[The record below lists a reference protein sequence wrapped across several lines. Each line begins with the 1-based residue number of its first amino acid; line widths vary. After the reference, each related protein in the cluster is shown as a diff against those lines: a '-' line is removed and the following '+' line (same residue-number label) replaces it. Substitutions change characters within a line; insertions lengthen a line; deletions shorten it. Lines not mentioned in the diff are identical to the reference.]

1 MEDYG
6 DITAFNKKGL
16 EPYIN
21 PMEEDST
28 SQDNKLIKGI
38 SSRLGLDRKGE
49 DNLIKFADTV
59 AQIESNKDTK
69 AKNNTTTATGAF
81 QFVKG
86 SVLPAINRMERFGE
100 LPDWAKS
107 FKEVYSSDVTDDL
120 HRDMMSS
127 LPYEQQ
133 RDMFLADISQKTI
146 GKPGYGDTLIK
157 GAALGN
163 SNAMKELYYKGHH
176 TAPDKATIART
187 EKFFL

>member
-1 MEDYG
+1 MEYG
-6 DITAFNKKGL
+6 DITAFNKKVL

-28 SQDNKLIKGI
+28 SQDNQLLKGI
-38 SSRLGLDRKGE
+38 SSRLGIDSKGE
-49 DNLIKFADTV
+49 ANLIKFADTV
-59 AQIESNKDTK
+59 AQIESNRDTQ
-69 AKNNTTTATGAF
+69 AKNDTTSATGAF

-86 SVLPAINRMERFGE
+86 SVLPAINRMERAGE

-107 FKEVYSSDVTDDL
+107 FKEVYSGDVSKEL

-127 LPYEQQ
+127 LSYEQQ

-146 GKPGYGDTLIK
+146 GQPGYGDTLLK
-157 GAALGN
+157 GVALGN
-163 SNAMKELYYKGHH
+163 PASMRELYYKGHH
-176 TAPDKATIART
+176 TAPDEATIART